1 MKVVFMGT
9 PDFAVGALRNI
20 AAKHDIIA
28 VITQKDKLGNRN
40 KLTVPPVKSVAL
52 ELGIPVFQYDRIS
65 REGVDDLRS
74 LNPDIVVT
82 AAFGQILSREVLS
95 IPKYGVINIHASLL
109 PKYRG
114 SSPIQWA
121 VINGDEYTG
130 VTIMQTAYEVDSG
143 DIIKQYPI
151 KIGAKETAGELF
163 DRLATLGAEAIID
176 VLADIESGKAKYTK
190 QDETQATFCKMLT
203 KQDGKIDFNKSFR
216 EIDCHV
222 RGMTPWPSAF
232 CEIDGIKFKIFDT
245 EYIHDDT
252 DAHSGSV
259 LFADTRSGLVIKCA
273 DGAVRLKELQAD
285 GGKRMKDIDYLR
297 GHSIA
302 LGAIAE

>member
-65 REGVDDLRS
+65 REGVDDLKS

-82 AAFGQILSREVLS
+82 AAFGQILSREILS

-143 DIIKQYPI
+143 DIIKQYPL

-163 DRLATLGAEAIID
+163 DRLAILGAEAVID
-176 VLADIESGKAKYTK
+176 VLGDIESGKAKFTK

-203 KQDGKIDFNKSFR
+203 KQDGKIDFNKSYR

-232 CEIDGIKFKIFDT
+232 CEIDGAKFKVYDT
-245 EYIHDDT
+245 EYFADNSDLK
-252 DAHSGSV
+252 SGSV
-259 LFADTRSGLVIKCA
+259 IFADTSVGLVIKCA
-273 DGAVRLKELQAD
+273 DGAVWLKEIQAD

-302 LGAIAE
+302 ISVIAE

>member
-65 REGVDDLRS
+65 REGVDDLKS

-143 DIIKQYPI
+143 DIIKQYPL

-163 DRLATLGAEAIID
+163 DRLAVLGAEAVID
-176 VLADIESGKAKYTK
+176 VLADIESGKAEYTK
-190 QDETQATFCKMLT
+190 QDEAQATFCKMLT
-203 KQDGKIDFNKSFR
+203 KQDGKIDFNKSFY

-245 EYIHDDT
+245 EYIHDDSN
-252 DAHSGSV
+252 ANSGSV
-259 LFADTRSGLVIKCA
+259 LIADTRSGLVIKCA
-273 DGAVRLKELQAD
+273 DGAVRLRELQAD

-302 LGAIAE
+302 ISVIAE

>member
-9 PDFAVGALRNI
+9 PDFAVEALRKI
-20 AAKHDIIA
+20 ATKHDVIA
-28 VITQKDKLGNRN
+28 VITQKDKPGNRN
-40 KLTVPPVKSVAL
+40 KLTVPPVKTVAL
-52 ELGIPVFQYDRIS
+52 ELGIPVYQYDRIS
-65 REGVDDLRS
+65 REGVADLKE
-74 LNPDIVVT
+74 LNPDIAIT
-82 AAFGQILSREVLS
+82 AAFGQILSREILS
-95 IPKYGVINIHASLL
+95 IPKYGVVNIHASLL

-163 DRLATLGAEAIID
+163 DRLAVLGAEAVID
-176 VLADIESGKAKYTK
+176 VLADIESGKAEYTK
-190 QDETQATFCKMLT
+190 QDEAQATFCKMLT
-203 KQDGKIDFNKSFR
+203 KQDGKIDFNKSFY

-245 EYIHDDT
+245 EYIHDDSN
-252 DAHSGSV
+252 ANSGSV
-259 LFADTRSGLVIKCA
+259 LIADTRSGLVIKCA
-273 DGAVRLKELQAD
+273 DGAVRLRELQAD

-302 LGAIAE
+302 INAIAE

>member
-9 PDFAVGALRNI
+9 PDFAVEALREI
-20 AAKHDIIA
+20 ATKHDVIA

-40 KLTVPPVKSVAL
+40 KLTMPPVKTVAL
-52 ELGIPVFQYDRIS
+52 ELGIPVYQYDRIS
-65 REGVDDLRS
+65 REGVADLRE
-74 LNPDIVVT
+74 LNPDIAVT
-82 AAFGQILSREVLS
+82 AAFGQILSREILS

-151 KIGAKETAGELF
+151 KIGPKETAGELF
-163 DRLATLGAEAIID
+163 DRLAILGAEAVID
-176 VLADIESGKAKYTK
+176 VLADIESSKAKYTK

-232 CEIDGIKFKIFDT
+232 CEIDGMKFKIFDT

-252 DAHSGSV
+252 NTHSGSV

-302 LGAIAE
+302 INAIAE